1 MTPRRPHRSLRFRLI
16 AACVVIEALML
27 TLIVGNSVRLVEQH
41 LVGLAQ
47 SRVRSMEA
55 TFGITLAA
63 PLAARDHA
71 ALRSLVQR
79 LGGLDG
85 VVYVALDDE
94 AGTRVAEGGAAPAA
108 LPEPDPAFSD
118 SRPVHHATAD
128 IALYG
133 QPLGRLHYGLS
144 TAFLSAAK
152 RELAIQGVAIAVL
165 EIFFSTFALITVG
178 LLLTARLEALTDAS
192 LRLASGDYRTAVEV
206 RGNDEVAT
214 LAQAFNTMAE
224 AVSDKVEQLEATGT
238 TLRASNAELQRL
250 AEVTAHHLQEP
261 VRGLAN
267 FAQLLAARAGERL
280 DDESRSHLNFIV
292 DGARR
297 ARSLLTDLQS
307 YVAIDMSPLPGDAV
321 ADVGHCAEQARTE
334 LAARIEAAGAT
345 ITVAEL
351 PTAHAD
357 AGQVTTVLRLLMQN
371 ALDHR
376 GEQPPHIHVK
386 ASVDAG
392 RVIVSVSDNG
402 PGVPREF
409 RERIFELFETLDR
422 RGQGTGFGLA
432 AVRKMVRRHL
442 GNVWIIPNAGGGL
455 TVNFTLPRAAPA
467 KPA

>member
-1 MTPRRPHRSLRFRLI
+1 MVRRPRRSLRFRLI

-27 TLIVGNSVRLVEQH
+27 TLIVGNSVRLVQHH
-41 LVGLAQ
+41 LVDLAQ
-47 SRVRSMEA
+47 SRVRNMEA

-71 ALRSLVQR
+71 VLRSLVQR
-79 LGGLDG
+79 LTGLEG
-85 VVYVALDDE
+85 IAYLALEDE
-94 AGTRVAEGGAAPAA
+94 AGTRVAEAGAVPAT
-108 LPEPDPAFSD
+108 LPPPDAAFTD
-118 SRPVHHATAD
+118 DRPVHHAAAD

-152 RELAIQGVAIAVL
+152 RELVIQGVAIAVL

-192 LRLASGDYRTAVEV
+192 LRLAGGDYRTLVEV
-206 RGNDEVAT
+206 RGDDEVAS

-238 TLRASNAELQRL
+238 SLRASNAELQRL

-267 FAQLLAARAGERL
+267 FAQLLAARAGDRL
-280 DDESRSHLNFIV
+280 DGDAREYLGFIV
-292 DGARR
+292 EGAKR
-297 ARSLLTDLQS
+297 ARGLLSDLQS
-307 YVAIDMSPLPGDAV
+307 YVAIDMAPLPPEVV
-321 ADVGHCAEQARTE
+321 ADLTRCAEQARTE
-334 LAARIEAAGAT
+334 LAAKIEAAGAK
-345 ITVAEL
+345 ITLGAL
-351 PTAHAD
+351 PAAHGD
-357 AGQVTTVLRLLMQN
+357 AGQITTVLRLLMEN

-376 GEQPPHIHVK
+376 GDQPPHIHIQ
-386 ASVDAG
+386 ASQDAG
-392 RVIVSVSDNG
+392 RVVVAVADNG
-402 PGVPREF
+402 PGVPQEF

-422 RGQGTGFGLA
+422 RTQGTGFGLA

-442 GNVWIIPNAGGGL
+442 GNVWITPNPGSGL
-455 TVNFTLPRAAPA
+455 TVHFTLPKAPPAASA
-467 KPA
+467 